1 MMRQRQELLALAAAV
16 LVFAAL
22 FSVCKTVLS
31 GAAFIELLVQLDHRD
46 RLQVFY
52 AGSGR
57 FNEHDSVCSGI
68 IAPGQLQKV
77 RIPLHMAPVNKLRL
91 DLGNQPG
98 TVRLVKLTVVASLI
112 GESVLWPEDI
122 HRVFSTHSAEATVH
136 LEQDNLAI
144 QTGTDSYLVST
155 EPLLHPELL
164 LLWGLPLLFALL
176 AFSLLSQSECSG
188 LALFAD
194 LHNKQPSLGENI
206 NALDGLRAVA
216 LLMVVADHTWGQ
228 FSGLGR
234 SGVWIFM
241 TLSGFLI
248 AKPFIQQPERVF
260 SLSSWQHFFLRRA
273 KRILPV
279 YYTYIV
285 AVYLLS
291 CRFEEALLHALFLKG
306 NGHLWVVPQ
315 EMLFYLLTPPVILIN
330 TLLCRWRPWLGLLGL
345 LALIIVANHFAS
357 TILLRGCL
365 NEAVPFCFGV
375 FLGGVLAAY
384 VHSLWLQSS
393 SAQFR
398 QQAEPW
404 AAGLVLAL
412 LLFFLLCSEQ
422 NLWGTGTLVFAQ
434 IYFPYF
440 AAAAALLILAVLA
453 AGQSPLLGFLSSLPL
468 RAFSLVSFSVYIFHP
483 LLLELI
489 RKGAEQ
495 YWGIHHLTGPP
506 LFFSTLLLSY
516 LFACITYSLLE
527 RPFLRSA

>member
-1 MMRQRQELLALAAAV
+1 MMRQRKELFALAAAL

-31 GAAFIELLVQLDHRD
+31 GAAFIELLIQLDHRD

-52 AGSGR
+52 TGGGT
-57 FNEHDSVCSGI
+57 FNEQHSVFSGMI
-68 IAPGQLQKV
+68 EPGQLQKV
-77 RIPLHMAPVNKLRL
+77 RIPLRMAPTNKLRL
-91 DLGNQPG
+91 DLGKQSG
-98 TVRLVKLTVVASLI
+98 TVRLSKMTVVASLI
-112 GESVLWPEDI
+112 GEQTLWPEDI
-122 HRVFSTHSAEATVH
+122 QRVFSTHSADATVR
-136 LEQDNLAI
+136 LEQHDLAI
-144 QTGTDSYLVST
+144 QTGPDSYLICN

-176 AFSLLSQSECSG
+176 AFSLLSQTEISG
-188 LALFAD
+188 LALFSD
-194 LHNKQPSLGENI
+194 LHSKRPSLGENI
-206 NALDGLRAVA
+206 NALDGLRALA
-216 LLMVVADHTWGQ
+216 LLMVVADHTWGR

-248 AKPFIQQPERVF
+248 AKPFVQQPERVF
-260 SLSSWQHFFLRRA
+260 SLSSWRHFFARRA

-285 AVYLLS
+285 FIFLMN
-291 CRFEEALLHALFLKG
+291 CRFEEALLHVLFLKG

-315 EMLFYLLTPPVILIN
+315 EMLFYLLTPPVMLISY
-330 TLLCRWRPWLGLLGL
+330 LLFRLRPWLVLPGL
-345 LALIIVANHFAS
+345 LALIIVANHLAS
-357 TILLRGCL
+357 KILLRGCL

-375 FLGGVLAAY
+375 FLGGVLTAWL
-384 VHSLWLQSS
+384 HSLWLQINPLV
-393 SAQFR
+393 R
-398 QQAEPW
+398 QKAEPW

-412 LLFFLLCSEQ
+412 LLFFVLCSEE
-422 NLWGTGTLVFAQ
+422 NLWGTGKRIFAQ

-453 AGQSPLLGFLSSLPL
+453 AGQSPVLRFLSSLPL
-468 RAFSLVSFSVYIFHP
+468 RVFSLVSFSVYIFHP
-483 LLLELI
+483 LILELI
-489 RKGAEQ
+489 RKGVEQ
-495 YWGIHHLTGPP
+495 YWGISHLTGLP
-506 LFFSTLLLSY
+506 LFLSTLLLSY